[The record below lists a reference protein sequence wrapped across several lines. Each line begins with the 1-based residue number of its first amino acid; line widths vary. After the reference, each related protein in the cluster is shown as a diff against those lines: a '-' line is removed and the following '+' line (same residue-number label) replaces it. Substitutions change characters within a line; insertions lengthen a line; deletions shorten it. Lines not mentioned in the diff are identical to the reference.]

1 MGTLLPTLCCWGSTT
16 ATPGQSSK
24 GSQPH
29 RSSFS
34 RKHQGN
40 PSMREMCRRYPAG
53 RCAEHS
59 HHKGDVQVFY
69 TMGHRESENVLRR
82 CSATNQSTGT
92 RVGLQKTHLSNKIP
106 QLLLELP
113 GGSLGAEAAAESL
126 CQELPLLPQ
135 PSLGTRA
142 PQTFTTT
149 CSHCSVSSAELQSLN
164 EKPGMQRWHFL
175 LQWRPAKPGGSNSL
189 PQCIVCWA
197 LVMLLDM
204 HIKKLEFLHGYFFE
218 LTGV

>member
-1 MGTLLPTLCCWGSTT
+1 MLLRLHHSYSWAKLQRVPTAQEQLFQKASGE
-16 ATPGQSSK
+16 
-24 GSQPH
+24 SQH
-29 RSSFS
+29 EGDV
-34 RKHQGN
+34 QEI
-40 PSMREMCRRYPAG
+40 PSREMCRTFPSQG
-53 RCAEHS
+53 RCA
-59 HHKGDVQVFY
+59 GLLY
-69 TMGHRESENVLRR
+69 LMGHRESENVLRR

-175 LQWRPAKPGGSNSL
+175 LQ
-189 PQCIVCWA
+189 
-197 LVMLLDM
+197 
-204 HIKKLEFLHGYFFE
+204 
-218 LTGV
+218 